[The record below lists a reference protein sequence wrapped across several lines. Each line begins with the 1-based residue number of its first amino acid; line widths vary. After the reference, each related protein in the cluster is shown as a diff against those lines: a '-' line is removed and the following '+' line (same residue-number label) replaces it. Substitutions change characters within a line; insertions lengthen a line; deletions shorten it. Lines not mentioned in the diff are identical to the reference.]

1 MDQLKEQAQAVS
13 SLIDEIESQ
22 IKLLSQTS
30 KEHEQGSQGREQTE
44 SSIASLRQLISEL
57 GKDPMGQSA
66 NDAFY
71 FKLSSLEEAVEGVR
85 KAGTSSPEAL
95 RALSMFTMGLVED
108 VGIKLGAVDDTAKD
122 ELRLYMENE
131 GRLQN
136 QFDSILLN
144 IKRHMNRGD
153 YDPNRAP
160 VLWKHWVDSGAEA
173 YVKEFP
179 DSGKA
184 ITMFPTALR
193 VALSKE
199 LADDYKEK
207 IDNGE
212 YDQLFERAKLMK
224 DKSKKAGEGVEGL
237 VVSLSHHEQPF
248 ADPKVAAEVEGPAED
263 VAKDMKV
270 DDPYAGKDQSKN
282 DTYYKLAEEEPPKVA
297 AEGELPKTEVEGP
310 AEDVAKQTKVD
321 DPYAG
326 KDQSKNDT
334 YYKLAASEVP
344 FINEALAHSVMAKVE
359 GALRL
364 VEASD
369 KQGAEVAK
377 QDLSIITN
385 KLTSLL
391 QASELGDPGLCT
403 PLRELAGL
411 ADKVTTHF
419 AS

>member
-282 DTYYKLAEEEPPKVA
+282 DTYYKLA
-297 AEGELPKTEVEGP
+297 
-310 AEDVAKQTKVD
+310 
-321 DPYAG
+321 
-326 KDQSKNDT
+326 
-334 YYKLAASEVP
+334 ASEVP